1 MASFRVF
8 VRRSLAAAAAASL
21 LVAILA
27 CAAQAAPLSA
37 LVSSGYTGQGQLQP
51 GIGVA
56 SPLVGRVTV
65 GWEFTAQSDLWVS
78 ELGFF
83 DLGQDGLNI
92 SHDVGIWDQ
101 DQQLIV
107 SATVSYGTAAQL
119 IGEYRYASVAPV
131 VLASGQTFVIGATV
145 PIPLS
150 LPAGFVPDL
159 YPNDTLHIDP
169 LGIVFDALIGLIAAD
184 RYFSDMDGSFLDPLA
199 FPAEHRAPSPLIDFD
214 TGQEVYAVYPYH
226 FAPNFRF
233 SEVPEPAA
241 VALFAA
247 GCLVLLRRRYCMI

>member
-1 MASFRVF
+1 MKPSKVSLCTRVA
-8 VRRSLAAAAAASL
+8 VALLAVA
-21 LVAILA
+21 LVATI
-27 CAAQAAPLSA
+27 AAVAVAAPRTA
-37 LVSSGYTGQGQLQP
+37 LVSSGYTGQGKLQL

-56 SPLVGRVTV
+56 SPLVGSVTV
-65 GWEFTAQSDLWVS
+65 GWEFTAQSDLWVT

-101 DQQLIV
+101 DHNLLV
-107 SATVSYGTAAQL
+107 SATVSAGTAAPV

-131 VLASGQTFVIGATV
+131 LLEAGHTFVIGATV
-145 PIPLS
+145 PIPMS

-159 YPNDTLHIDP
+159 YPKDTRHIDP

-199 FPAEHRAPSPLIDFD
+199 FPAEHRPPWHLIDND
-214 TGQEVYAVYPYH
+214 TGQEIYTEYPYH

-233 SEVPEPAA
+233 VPEPT
-241 VALFAA
+241 ALSL
-247 GCLVLLRRRYCMI
+247 LVVGSLLLLRRR